1 MNADIVFVTGATGN
15 VGRPL
20 VDEVLAR
27 GAGVRALTR
36 DPSGA
41 NLPPA
46 TEVVAADSADPDAF
60 SGALEGAT
68 ALFMN
73 PAAVGDSTQAL
84 LGAAKKQGVR
94 RVVLLSSS
102 AVSDGEEQVYWLGK
116 RHKQLELMVEASGL
130 EWTFLRCGGF
140 ATNLLSW
147 ASQIRAGD
155 VVRGPYSEAATAPI
169 SERDIAATAARVLL
183 DDGHAGAT
191 YVLTGQ
197 ESLTQIEQ
205 AKLIGKAIGRELRFQ
220 EIPPELFRKQAVAYL
235 PAPAVDD
242 LLRRYAQAVGRVATI
257 SPDIERILGRP
268 AATFSDWAVEHAGD
282 FK

>member
-1 MNADIVFVTGATGN
+1 MAELR
-15 VGRPL
+15 VGLGVDAHALEEGVPL
-20 VDEVLAR
+20 VLGGMELESSRGLA
-27 GAGVRALTR
+27 GHSDGDVIAHALT
-36 DPSGA
+36 
-41 NLPPA
+41 
-46 TEVVAADSADPDAF
+46 DA
-60 SGALEGAT
+60 
-68 ALFMN
+68 
-73 PAAVGDSTQAL
+73 V
-84 LGAAKKQGVR
+84 LGAAGLGDIGSLFPSGDETPEGVD
-94 RVVLLSSS
+94 S
-102 AVSDGEEQVYWLGK
+102 
-116 RHKQLELMVEASGL
+116 LELMVEASGL

-268 AATFSDWAVEHAGD
+268 AAFTTAWKLRVTLVPSSGSP
-282 FK
+282 